1 MHCRNSIKFEGWMY
15 INGKIIFFLYWEE
28 EMFIFFKMQL
38 LSLWHIMEH
47 VPPKTVTKW
56 IFTENIQR
64 KQENFKVFKAKRF
77 RWNNLTATD
86 RQTDR

>member
-1 MHCRNSIKFEGWMY
+1 MTHYGAC
-15 INGKIIFFLYWEE
+15 
-28 EMFIFFKMQL
+28 
-38 LSLWHIMEH
+38 
-47 VPPKTVTKW
+47 PPKTVTKW

>member
-1 MHCRNSIKFEGWMY
+1 
-15 INGKIIFFLYWEE
+15 
-28 EMFIFFKMQL
+28 
-38 LSLWHIMEH
+38 MEH

>member
-1 MHCRNSIKFEGWMY
+1 
-15 INGKIIFFLYWEE
+15 
-28 EMFIFFKMQL
+28 
-38 LSLWHIMEH
+38 MEH
-47 VPPKTVTKW
+47 DPPKTVTKW

-86 RQTDR
+86 RQTDNMCNCPNFPM

>member
-1 MHCRNSIKFEGWMY
+1 MEKLFFFFILGRRNVHFFQNAIVKFMTHHGAC
-15 INGKIIFFLYWEE
+15 
-28 EMFIFFKMQL
+28 
-38 LSLWHIMEH
+38 
-47 VPPKTVTKW
+47 PPKTVTKW